1 MKLLYWFLALVPA
14 AIAAHVLHAPA
25 AVTFCLAAAALIPL
39 SGLLGEAT
47 EALAAHLGERWG
59 GFLNAT
65 FGNLAELIIAFV
77 ALKAGKV
84 ELVKLSIIGSIIGNI
99 FIVLGVSI
107 VVGGIRHGTLR
118 FQAELVAPMITLLF
132 LALTTMLVPSV
143 AHLFPAGQTVEHRTF
158 GVGIAL
164 LGLYGLF
171 LFHRSRE
178 PEGDHVPPI
187 EDIHDATG
195 HAWSK
200 RTAIIVLAV
209 SAITIGGLSEIL
221 VHGIDEAAK
230 TFGWTE
236 LFVGLFVVPLVGNVA
251 EHFVAVQ
258 VAAKNRI
265 ALSIEIAVGSATQIA
280 LFVAPVLLL
289 AAPFVG
295 QELTL
300 VFPLLGLEAIGIAVM
315 AAWLIM
321 LDGKT
326 NWLEGAALCI
336 IALLFGYYCY

>member
-1 MKLLYWFLALVPA
+1 MKLLYWFLVLVPA
-14 AIAAHVLHAPA
+14 AIVAHMLHAPP
-25 AVTFCLAAAALIPL
+25 AVTFCLAAGALIPL

-77 ALKAGKV
+77 ALKAGKI
-84 ELVKLSIIGSIIGNI
+84 ELVKLSLIGSIIGNI
-99 FIVLGVSI
+99 FIVLGASV

-118 FQAELVAPMITLLF
+118 FSPSIVAPMITLLF

-143 AHLFPAGQTVEHRTF
+143 AHLFQSGQAVEHRTL

-164 LGLYGLF
+164 LAFYGLF
-171 LFHRSRE
+171 LLHRARE
-178 PEGDHVPPI
+178 PGDHVPPV

-195 HAWSK
+195 HTWSK
-200 RTAIIVLAV
+200 RTAVIVLAV
-209 SAITIGGLSEIL
+209 SAIAIGGLSEIL

-265 ALSIEIAVGSATQIA
+265 ALSVEIAIGSATQIA

-289 AAPFVG
+289 VAPLVG

-300 VFPLLGLEAIGIAVM
+300 VFPLIGLEAVGIAVM
-315 AAWLIM
+315 AAWLVM
-321 LDGKT
+321 LDGQT

-336 IALLFGYYCY
+336 IAVLFGYYCY